1 VASSDLIRWSG
12 LSALVSGVVSVIGD
26 LLRLFVDV
34 ESAES
39 ATTASYAFVFLM
51 YLVGT
56 ALLLLGLV
64 GLYVSQS
71 EDAGILGLV
80 GFLAAFLGTVLLAG
94 TLWFELFI
102 TPALAV
108 EDAGLAEGELGL
120 AGFVL
125 AFLLVVLGWL
135 LFGAATLRARVYPRW
150 AAVLLIVGVVISFF
164 PIPLSGVVFSA
175 AVVWMGFVL
184 FTRRG
189 ETTHRPSRV
198 GSVNP

>member
-1 VASSDLIRWSG
+1 MSSSDLIRWGG
-12 LSALVSGVVSVIGD
+12 LAALVSGVASVIGD

-39 ATTASYAFVFLM
+39 ATTVTYTFVFLM
-51 YLVGT
+51 YLLGA

-71 EDAGILGLV
+71 EEVGVLGFV

-108 EDAGLAEGELGL
+108 EDAGLAEAELGL
-120 AGFVL
+120 AGFIL

-135 LFGAATLRARVYPRW
+135 LFGVATLRARVYPRW
-150 AAVLLIVGVVISFF
+150 AAVLLIIGAVVSFV
-164 PIPLSGVVFSA
+164 PIPLSGIVFSV
-175 AVVWMGFVL
+175 AVAWLGFIL
-184 FTRRG
+184 FTGRA
-189 ETTHRPSRV
+189 V
-198 GSVNP
+198 SVEEPA

>member
-1 VASSDLIRWSG
+1 MA
-12 LSALVSGVVSVIGD
+12 ALVSGVVSVIGD

-34 ESAES
+34 ESARS
-39 ATTASYAFVFLM
+39 ATTIAYTSVFSM
-51 YLVGT
+51 YLLGA

-71 EDAGILGLV
+71 EETGVLGLV

-108 EDAGLAEGELGL
+108 EDAGLAEAELGL
-120 AGFVL
+120 AGFIL

-135 LFGAATLRARVYPRW
+135 LFAVATLRARVYPRW
-150 AAVLLIVGVVISFF
+150 PAVLLIVGVVLSFL
-164 PIPLSGVVFSA
+164 PVPLSGVVFSV
-175 AVVWMGFVL
+175 AVAWMGFIL
-184 FTRRG
+184 FTRRDVL
-189 ETTHRPSRV
+189 TDQSSRV
-198 GSVNP
+198 S

>member
-1 VASSDLIRWSG
+1 MPSSSLVRWGG
-12 LSALVSGVVSVIGD
+12 LAALVSGVVSVIGD

-39 ATTASYAFVFLM
+39 ATTVTYTLVFLM
-51 YLVGT
+51 YLLGA

-71 EDAGILGLV
+71 EEAGVLGLV
-80 GFLAAFLGTVLLAG
+80 GFLGAFLGTVLLAG

-108 EDAGLAEGELGL
+108 EDAGLAEAELGL
-120 AGFVL
+120 AGFIL

-135 LFGAATLRARVYPRW
+135 LFAVATLRARVYPRW
-150 AAVLLIVGVVISFF
+150 PAVLLIVGVVISFF
-164 PIPLSGVVFSA
+164 PVPLSGVVFSV
-175 AVVWMGFVL
+175 AVAWMGFIL
-184 FTRRG
+184 FTRRDAL
-189 ETTHRPSRV
+189 TDQPSRV
-198 GSVNP
+198 S

>member
-1 VASSDLIRWSG
+1 MPSSSLVRWGG
-12 LSALVSGVVSVIGD
+12 LAALVSGVVSVIGD

-34 ESAES
+34 ESARS
-39 ATTASYAFVFLM
+39 ATTIAYTSVFSM
-51 YLVGT
+51 YLLGA

-71 EDAGILGLV
+71 EETGVLGLV

-108 EDAGLAEGELGL
+108 EDAGLAEAELGL
-120 AGFVL
+120 AGFIL

-135 LFGAATLRARVYPRW
+135 LFAVATLRARVYPRW
-150 AAVLLIVGVVISFF
+150 PAVLLIVGVVLSFL
-164 PIPLSGVVFSA
+164 PVPLSGVVFSV
-175 AVVWMGFVL
+175 AVAWMGFIL
-184 FTRRG
+184 FTRRDVL
-189 ETTHRPSRV
+189 TDQSSRV
-198 GSVNP
+198 S